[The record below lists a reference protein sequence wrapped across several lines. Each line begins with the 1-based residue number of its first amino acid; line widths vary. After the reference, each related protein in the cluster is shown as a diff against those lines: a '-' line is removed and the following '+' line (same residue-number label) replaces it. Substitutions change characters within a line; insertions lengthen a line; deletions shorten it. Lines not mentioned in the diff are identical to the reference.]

1 MTRVCLFIIIN
12 FSCVFWPNLC
22 KPSPSA
28 NLLDQYHTD
37 DFDYGDVA
45 REFESLLNLYKDQAS
60 DEPHNPMILRIF
72 KRSQNDDLSLNR
84 LPREIKTTEDIKKL
98 RAYMRNL

>member
-1 MTRVCLFIIIN
+1 MFLLF
-12 FSCVFWPNLC
+12 
-22 KPSPSA
+22 
-28 NLLDQYHTD
+28 QD

-72 KRSQNDDLSLNR
+72 KRSQNDDWSLNR
-84 LPREIKTTEDIKKL
+84 LPRGILIMGLYIDKPCPQSPNPETQNPKPL
-98 RAYMRNL
+98 